1 MIKLTLFKLL
11 EKKLRINQYAIS
23 HIILTIFVISY
34 LIQFSFNF
42 IQFTLNPNW
51 YNVFDSKYYW
61 SNTISLIN
69 GQGIAYPYYPQGVS
83 ILMGIFAYIGFG
95 MIEIVLFVQP
105 LLHSITAIFF
115 FSNWFKS
122 RKRLCWN
129 TNEFGRIIFPTTY

>member
-115 FSNWFKS
+115 F
-122 RKRLCWN
+122 
-129 TNEFGRIIFPTTY
+129 